1 MDGSISPNVRTQNT
15 RLANV
20 SYLGRGA
27 LAVLAISALLLV
39 AETAQAQ
46 NQFVW
51 PRSHSDAQNFQNP
64 TQAYDHPYL
73 EGTFAHATNL
83 GRLCSAHCT
92 TAQTATITFDNFVDG
107 YLPVRLEVRWTAFT
121 AMVLLSGNAA
131 KVTATLE
138 YDLGSGWIPWEF
150 HEWTQS
156 SQSCPPGGTDIV
168 CSAHVS
174 SLDLLP
180 TQSTGSVRVR
190 VTITSRMTQCSSCG
204 PFGNSNLSAVA
215 RVYDVRLV
223 AAPPVLTVTPSSVTR
238 GQSATLELKGAPEGQ
253 VSNWRYVTSE
263 PAVGTIDRSSG
274 ATDSTWSGLIVA
286 GGKAL
291 VNVISNG
298 QAYNDLEVAVV
309 VQPRSWFFPAAGAT
323 EQQPNS
329 YTYTC
334 RGNSTTLTVVSPEL
348 MTGGAGVYQV
358 CLDIYFPQS
367 NVSAVTGEGP
377 NKSLKYVT
385 DIGDLTVANW
395 LRHVDVTNTN
405 SAWYVHQCGN
415 FVSNQGSSCTLPS
428 GSGYIS
434 GQQYSDGVAR
444 HEAGSQNSHHAQYV
458 AAQNSPSNNLKTVAE
473 LQVGA
478 GSRTAE
484 EFLNDVLTVLYN
496 RIAII
501 QAATSPQPCG
511 ANCDSTCS
519 VFMGWVNAP
528 PYATCP

>member
-1 MDGSISPNVRTQNT
+1 MNGTISLRSGSTT
-15 RLANV
+15 LGAD
-20 SYLGRGA
+20 LGRNM
-27 LAVLAISALLLV
+27 LAVLAIAFGVLSV
-39 AETAQAQ
+39 EKAQAQ

-51 PRSHSDAQNFQNP
+51 PRSHSDVQNFQNP
-64 TQAYDHPYL
+64 TQAYDHPNL

-83 GRLCSAHCT
+83 GRICSAHCT
-92 TAQTATITFDNFVDG
+92 TAQTATITFHNFVDG
-107 YLPVRLEVRWTAFT
+107 YLPVKLEVRWTAFT

-131 KVTATLE
+131 RVTATLE
-138 YDLGSGWIPWEF
+138 YDLGSGWLPWES

-156 SQSCPPGGTDIV
+156 SPSCPPGGTDIV
-168 CSAHVS
+168 CSAHIS
-174 SLDLLP
+174 SRDLLP
-180 TQSTGSVRVR
+180 TQSSGSVRVR
-190 VTITSRMTQCSSCG
+190 VTISSRMTQCSSCG

-223 AAPPVLTVTPSSVTR
+223 AGPPVLTVTPSSVTR
-238 GQSATLELKGAPEGQ
+238 GQSATLDLKGAPEGQ

-274 ATDSTWSGLIVA
+274 ATDSTWSGTIVA

-291 VNVISNG
+291 VNVTSNG

-309 VQPRSWFFPAAGAT
+309 VEPRSWFFPAATAT

-329 YTYTC
+329 YTYNC
-334 RGNSTTLTVVSPEL
+334 RGDLTTLTVVSPTL
-348 MTGGAGVYQV
+348 MIGGDGVYQI
-358 CLDIYFPQS
+358 CLDIYFPQA
-367 NVSAVTGEGP
+367 NVSTVPGEGP
-377 NKSLKYVT
+377 NKNLKYVT

-395 LRHVDVTNTN
+395 LRHADVTNTT

-415 FVSNQGSSCTLPS
+415 FVPSQGNSCASPS

-434 GQQYSDGVAR
+434 GHQYSEGVAR
-444 HEAGSQNSHHAQYV
+444 HEAGPQNSHHAQYV
-458 AAQNSPSNNLKTVAE
+458 AAQNIPSNNLKAVAE

-478 GSRTAE
+478 VTRTAE
-484 EFLNDVLTVLYN
+484 QFFNDVLTVLYN

-511 ANCDSTCS
+511 ATCDPTCTA
-519 VFMGWVNAP
+519 FMGWVNPP